1 MKKRTKI
8 IATLGPSS
16 TSSTKIAKMIEAG
29 TDVFRI
35 NLSHTSVEDT
45 KKIIS
50 LVRNQESNFNRPVA
64 IMIDLQ
70 GQKVRIKSFG
80 KLPFVTLKPMTV
92 SSLTLL

>member
-1 MKKRTKI
+1 M
-8 IATLGPSS
+8 
-16 TSSTKIAKMIEAG
+16 
-29 TDVFRI
+29 
-35 NLSHTSVEDT
+35 EDT

-80 KLPFVTLKPMTV
+80 KLPFVT
-92 SSLTLL
+92 